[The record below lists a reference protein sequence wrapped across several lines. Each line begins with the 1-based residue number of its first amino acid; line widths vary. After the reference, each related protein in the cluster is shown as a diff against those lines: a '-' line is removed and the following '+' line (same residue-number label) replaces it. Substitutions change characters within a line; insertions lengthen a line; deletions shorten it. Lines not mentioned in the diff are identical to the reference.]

1 MDFEATL
8 TTPPT
13 AAVATAPRRIGAPRS
28 CKRRILAQLPCP
40 NEIEEPSARRRKKSS
55 QDVAAASEAGAV
67 AEGSQAQ
74 VQATDAPADEECI
87 HQSVAG
93 CGFDV
98 NDLKAYIA
106 MLPPSA
112 SLKLPG
118 CPIPIKGESGPKI
131 SLVLDLDETLVH
143 SSTLAIKSPDYVF
156 PVHLRGTE
164 YSVYVRLRPHVFEF
178 MERMS
183 KIFEIIVF
191 TASQKLYADALLDL
205 LDPCKQFIQ
214 HRVFRESCVVVEG
227 NYLKDLR
234 VLGRDL
240 AHTVIVDNSPIS
252 FGYQLDNGVPIKSWF
267 SAQEDRE
274 LLKLAPFLEGI
285 AHADDVRPHI
295 TKRFWQED
303 NKAVV
308 QS

>member
-1 MDFEATL
+1 
-8 TTPPT
+8 
-13 AAVATAPRRIGAPRS
+13 
-28 CKRRILAQLPCP
+28 
-40 NEIEEPSARRRKKSS
+40 
-55 QDVAAASEAGAV
+55 
-67 AEGSQAQ
+67 
-74 VQATDAPADEECI
+74 
-87 HQSVAG
+87 
-93 CGFDV
+93 
-98 NDLKAYIA
+98 
-106 MLPPSA
+106 
-112 SLKLPG
+112 
-118 CPIPIKGESGPKI
+118 
-131 SLVLDLDETLVH
+131 
-143 SSTLAIKSPDYVF
+143 
-156 PVHLRGTE
+156 
-164 YSVYVRLRPHVFEF
+164 
-178 MERMS
+178 MS